1 MKVKELLLLLEQY
14 EPDTELI
21 VAYWD
26 KECFEALN
34 TEERLVTDREWND
47 VAGSFK
53 VQNSDQSMGRDIRQA
68 LENVMNFHDIRAKE
82 LMDKILAEQQATYEE
97 QYLWDSP
104 TTKITGEQNGNA

>member
-1 MKVKELLLLLEQY
+1 MKVKELLLELQQFH
-14 EPDTELI
+14 PDTQLI

-26 KECFEALN
+26 KECFKSLDTEA
-34 TEERLVTDREWND
+34 RLRTDKEWND

-104 TTKITGEQNGNA
+104 ATKITGEQNDNT

>member
-14 EPDTELI
+14 EPDTQLI

-26 KECFEALN
+26 KECFETLN
-34 TEERLVTDREWND
+34 TEERLVTDKEWND
-47 VAGSFK
+47 VAGMFK
-53 VQNSDQSMGRDIRQA
+53 VQNSDQSMGRDIRET
-68 LENVMNFHDIRAKE
+68 LEKVMTLADIRAKE

-104 TTKITGEQNGNA
+104 ATKITGEQNGNT